1 MGTYADLR
9 TVRSMLFSHQLLAT
23 EPKATS
29 ARSRIDSDNSFDES
43 NDDDDA
49 DDEHIQQE
57 SKTRPRA
64 APVGTRT
71 PRSPKSQH
79 QPRIDTANT
88 SDIVILDALE

>member
-23 EPKATS
+23 EAADTG

-43 NDDDDA
+43 NDDEDA
-49 DDEHIQQE
+49 DDHAQQD
-57 SKTRPRA
+57 SNIRPRA

-71 PRSPKSQH
+71 PRSPKSH
-79 QPRIDTANT
+79 HKPRYDTANT
-88 SDIVILDALE
+88 ADIVVLDALE